1 MYRPYLCKTC
11 RSDFILMEDDI
22 KRAKKIKCPYC
33 QSAHIREEGKYEDLR
48 RIIKEIPNKRI

>member
-33 QSAHIREEGKYEDLR
+33 QSTHVREEGKYEDLR
-48 RIIKEIPNKRI
+48 RVMKEMSFK